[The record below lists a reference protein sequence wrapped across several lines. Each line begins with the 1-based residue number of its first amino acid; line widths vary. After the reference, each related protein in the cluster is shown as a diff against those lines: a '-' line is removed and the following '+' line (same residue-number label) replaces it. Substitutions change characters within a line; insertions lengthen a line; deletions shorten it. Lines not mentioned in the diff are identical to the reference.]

1 MATTRALEPVALPSF
16 DFELRCPTTI
26 DHRPSAAAATA
37 VVSGSGGKDGGRL
50 DLNLAGKFRTMISR
64 HIQFHVAIIWREE
77 IWRQF
82 TIQALLTR
90 GSPGNHVECHF
101 HSSAR
106 TDTEDVDNANNNY
119 RCGSLFDMN
128 ILRILLNCLLKV
140 LLFSV
145 LESNCCHPERHSSK
159 GSTRSCTGHDIPQS
173 QCTDLHQSSSN
184 IQSFQSSTIIY
195 SLCLML
201 LQHQLLKLRLRSVLS
216 TIEILFCYSFRCC
229 YLIWRQYWK
238 FGV

>member
-1 MATTRALEPVALPSF
+1 MRGGGGEAIHLVRLYWRSESVAAVATTRALEPVALPSF

-101 HSSAR
+101 HSSAPTR
-106 TDTEDVDNANNNY
+106 KMLTMQTRITDAV
-119 RCGSLFDMN
+119 
-128 ILRILLNCLLKV
+128 
-140 LLFSV
+140 
-145 LESNCCHPERHSSK
+145 H
-159 GSTRSCTGHDIPQS
+159 
-173 QCTDLHQSSSN
+173 
-184 IQSFQSSTIIY
+184 
-195 SLCLML
+195 
-201 LQHQLLKLRLRSVLS
+201 
-216 TIEILFCYSFRCC
+216 
-229 YLIWRQYWK
+229 YLI
-238 FGV
+238 